1 MSFSSTTTS
10 SAYVLCKYS
19 KSYPTSAESS
29 AEWQHFVNPV
39 IRLVLDVR
47 KRSDGGELESVRLR
61 ILWSMNSDDATGA
74 NDVVFEDLELLSF
87 ASFLA
92 RPSQRSNL
100 SQGLP
105 LKAVYRDNVVGIR
118 YLYQRDNDPTSKFRR
133 FQVTF
138 SSTPA
143 AMQFID
149 SISSVCPCKA
159 NPPPVGQ
166 SLTRQATIM
175 STPARPSPY
184 SRSASVTPTRVPHGN
199 RSIHSVDKST
209 LQTAPSFAIET
220 ESYTSPSFVVPTPPS
235 GLKTLPETG
244 SALGPPPSSLPPSSP
259 YGNAAYLS
267 NLSSRATSQP
277 PSAQDDTL
285 PSHSGYGSR
294 TLPTPSQSSAPSST
308 PVSTSDCEM
317 MPPPPP
323 LAAPSSDSASQNQD
337 RRDQPAPLLAAVREA
352 SGLYDMPKEELENML
367 ANIIREE
374 QFLSLV
380 RCLVMA
386 GGDDI

>member
-1 MSFSSTTTS
+1 MSFSTTTTS
-10 SAYVLCKYS
+10 SAYVLSKYS
-19 KSYPTSAESS
+19 KSYPTSAEPS

-61 ILWSMNSDDATGA
+61 ILWSMNSDDATGS

-87 ASFLA
+87 ASFLS

-118 YLYQRDNDPTSKFRR
+118 YLYQRENDPTTNFRR

-166 SLTRQATIM
+166 GLTRQTTIM
-175 STPARPSPY
+175 STPARPGPY
-184 SRSASVTPTRVPHGN
+184 SRSASVTPTRVPHAN
-199 RSIHSVDKST
+199 RSIHTHDKST
-209 LQTAPSFAIET
+209 LQSAPSFAIET
-220 ESYTSPSFVVPTPPS
+220 QSTTPPSFVVPTPPS
-235 GLKTLPETG
+235 GLKSLPEVG
-244 SALGPPPSSLPPSSP
+244 SPLGAPPSSLPPSSP
-259 YGNAAYLS
+259 YGNAYFS

-277 PSAQDDTL
+277 PGAQDDTL
-285 PSHSGYGSR
+285 PPHSGYTPR
-294 TLPTPSQSSAPSST
+294 TLPPSQSSAPSST

-323 LAAPSSDSASQNQD
+323 LAATPPSDSASLNLD
-337 RRDQPAPLLAAVREA
+337 RRDQREPLLAAVREA
-352 SGLYDMPKEELENML
+352 SGLYDIPKEELENML

-380 RCLVMA
+380 RCPVIA
-386 GGDDI
+386 RGDDI